1 MAAAVLNDIV
11 DGPEESRV
19 AVKIDFTIFGLV
31 PFGIQYC
38 EEVSVSYLLP
48 SRFQTILTQI
58 FGVQEFLNLA
68 RMVLGSVW
76 YRECMVARKFIGIH
90 PLSHLVFPFGLDV
103 S

>member
-1 MAAAVLNDIV
+1 MATAVLDDIV

-19 AVKIDFTIFGLV
+19 TMQIDFTIFGLV
-31 PFGIQYC
+31 PLGIQYC
-38 EEVSVSYLLP
+38 EEVSVSDLLP
-48 SRFQTILTQI
+48 SRFHRILTQI

-68 RMVLGSVW
+68 RMILGSIW
-76 YRECMVARKFIGIH
+76 YRERMVAREFIGIH

>member
-38 EEVSVSYLLP
+38 EEVSVSDLLP
-48 SRFQTILTQI
+48 SRFQRILTQI
-58 FGVQEFLNLA
+58 FGVQEFFNLA
-68 RMVLGSVW
+68 RMVLGSIW
-76 YRECMVARKFIGIH
+76 Y
-90 PLSHLVFPFGLDV
+90 
-103 S
+103 